1 MQIFDDVR
9 FALRQFRKSPGFTLT
24 VLATLGLCIGANT
37 AVYSVLDAVLLRPAP
52 YPQPES
58 LAMAIAAWRL
68 NGAEGTD
75 TGQSA
80 AMFEAVRDFVPALD
94 AAAYGGANGANFAA
108 DGHLE
113 YVQQHRVSA
122 GFFRVLGVSP
132 QFGREFSRA
141 EDVPKGPAVTVLSFA
156 FWQRTFH
163 GDPSVLGR
171 AINLRGEPYTIVGIM
186 PRDFRAAI
194 PVDLWT
200 PLQPSRIGEGGDA
213 NYEVVARLRP
223 GASWAQAT
231 AQLKAIDPKLLEGAD
246 VPRGSAVEERIIPF
260 QTGVTGGVRNPL
272 LLAWG
277 AVMIVLLI
285 GCVNIAGLLLARS
298 GMRAREIATR
308 MALGGGRPVI
318 VRQLLVESLV
328 LGLAGCAVGVGI
340 GALAVAGLKRLLG
353 ERVLSWNPIQLDA
366 RVLVAMLAIGT
377 LTSLLFGLVPALQSS
392 RVDIRSVLVEGGR
405 GVAGGRRR
413 WPRHA
418 LVAAGVAPSLMLLVG
433 AGLFI
438 RTPAYL
444 NGLDSGFDTRNV
456 ITAQTSLQDARYRTR
471 DAVNRL
477 FQQGLDRIRRIPG
490 IDSAGVALTLPYQ
503 RPLNYPFRALDGDD
517 TQRHTVETVYATPGY
532 VETMRIPVLRGRG
545 FQDSDTPESAK
556 VVVVSQSFAAKF
568 FHSGDAP
575 GHHLEIDKAT
585 REIVGIVGDVQQHHG
600 PMGGPAGVSGP
611 YSLDPTVYLPV
622 AQTSDGFLNVIHT
635 WFAPKWV
642 VRTSGPISGLAAQV
656 QAAVSVFD
664 PQLPMASFQTVD
676 QLQAAVT
683 SDQRYNA
690 TLFSILAG
698 MAMLLAAI
706 GLYALISQSI
716 AERAHE
722 LGIRLALGATAE
734 QAMANAMK
742 PGILLAGVGV
752 AGGCAL
758 SLAAV
763 RLIKHMIWGV
773 EAADPVTFL
782 ATAGLLLLVA
792 AVASLVPALR
802 ILRMDPARTLRSE

>member
-1 MQIFDDVR
+1 MQLFDNVR

-37 AVYSVLDAVLLRPAP
+37 AVYSVLDAVLLRTAP
-52 YPQPES
+52 YPQPER
-58 LAMAIAAWRL
+58 LAMAVAGWRL

-80 AMFEAVRDFVPALD
+80 AMFEAVRDLVPALD
-94 AAAYGGANGANFAA
+94 AAAYGGESGANFAA

-122 GFFRVLGVSP
+122 GYFRVLGVNP

-141 EDVPKGPAVTVLSFA
+141 EDVPRGAAVTVLSYG
-156 FWQRTFH
+156 FWQRIFH

-171 AINLRGEPYTIVGIM
+171 AINLRGEPYTIVGMM
-186 PRDFRAAI
+186 PRDFRPAV

-200 PLQPSRIGEGGDA
+200 PLQPSRIGEGGNA

-223 GASWAQAT
+223 GASWAQA
-231 AQLKAIDPKLLEGAD
+231 AQQLKAIDPKLLEGAD
-246 VPRGSAVEERIIPF
+246 VPRGSAIEERIIPF
-260 QTGVTGGVRNPL
+260 QTGLTGGVRNPL

-277 AVMIVLLI
+277 AVLVVLFI

-308 MALGGGRPVI
+308 MALGGGRAVI

-328 LGLAGCAVGVGI
+328 LGLAGCVAGVGI
-340 GALAVAGLKRLLG
+340 GAFAITGLKGLLG

-366 RVLVAMLAIGT
+366 RVLAAMLAIAI
-377 LTSLLFGLVPALQSS
+377 LTSLVFGLVPAFQSS

-413 WPRHA
+413 WSRNA
-418 LVAAGVAPSLMLLVG
+418 LVAAEVALSLMLLVG
-433 AGLFI
+433 AGLLL
-438 RTPAYL
+438 RTLAYL
-444 NGLDSGFDTRNV
+444 NGLNPGFDTRNV
-456 ITAQTSLQDARYRTR
+456 ITAQTSLQDARYRTG

-477 FQQGLDRIRRIPG
+477 FRQGLDRIRRIPG
-490 IDSAGVALTLPYQ
+490 VESAGVALTLPYQ
-503 RPLNYPFRALDGDD
+503 RPLNFQFRALDGDD
-517 TQRHTVETVYATPGY
+517 PQKRTIETVYLTPGY
-532 VETMRIPVLRGRG
+532 VETMRIPVLRGRS
-545 FQDSDTPESAK
+545 FQDSDTPESARA
-556 VVVVSQSFAAKF
+556 VVVSQSFAAKF
-568 FHSGDAP
+568 FHGRDAL
-575 GHHLEIDKAT
+575 GHHLEIDKAS
-585 REIVGIVGDVQQHHG
+585 REIVGIVGDVQQHSG
-600 PMGGPAGVSGP
+600 LMGGNGP

-622 AQTSDGFLNVIHT
+622 SQTSDGFLNVIHT

-642 VRTSGPISGLAAQV
+642 VRTSGSISGLPAQV
-656 QAAVSVFD
+656 QAAVSAFD
-664 PQLPMASFQTVD
+664 PQLPLTGFQTVD
-676 QLQAAVT
+676 ELQAAVT
-683 SDQRYNA
+683 RDQRYNA

-722 LGIRLALGATAE
+722 LGIRMALGATAR
-734 QAMANAMK
+734 QAMANAIQ
-742 PGILLAGVGV
+742 PGLLLAVVGV
-752 AGGCAL
+752 AAGCGL

-763 RLIKHMIWGV
+763 RLVKHMIWGV
-773 EAADPVTFL
+773 QPADPVTF
-782 ATAGLLLLVA
+782 ATTAGLLLLVA

-802 ILRMDPARTLRSE
+802 ILRMDPARALRGE